1 MYFPSR
7 ELVCTRYD
15 TSSLSV
21 FFFIPSIPRKRHQD
35 EILLTAYQMLLEA
48 SKCPGENIC
57 GEDLLDCLP
66 EAKLALIVN
75 DKIVVNAISRQNF

>member
-21 FFFIPSIPRKRHQD
+21 DTYIAKRHQD
-35 EILLTAYQMLLEA
+35 VILLTAYQMLLEA
-48 SKCPGENIC
+48 SKCPDENIQVC

-75 DKIVVNAISRQNF
+75 DKIVVNAKCIL

>member
-1 MYFPSR
+1 
-7 ELVCTRYD
+7 
-15 TSSLSV
+15 
-21 FFFIPSIPRKRHQD
+21 
-35 EILLTAYQMLLEA
+35 MLLEA

-75 DKIVVNAISRQNF
+75 DKIVVNAKCIL